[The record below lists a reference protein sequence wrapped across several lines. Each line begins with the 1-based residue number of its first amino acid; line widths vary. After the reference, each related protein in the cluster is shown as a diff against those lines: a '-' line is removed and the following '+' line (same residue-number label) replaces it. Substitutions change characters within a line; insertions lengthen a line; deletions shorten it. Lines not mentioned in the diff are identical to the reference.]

1 MIDLKS
7 TLSNCFSIHYKYF
20 QLFLYTAHPLKIEIQ
35 KRTLELI
42 NYETNKAKKNI
53 CKIKIKNMLL
63 MCYL

>member
-42 NYETNKAKKNI
+42 NYETNKAKK
-53 CKIKIKNMLL
+53 K
-63 MCYL
+63 YLQN